1 MIEELPACMSA
12 APSDVRCYL
21 IRMQVGMR
29 HFGEETVGWL
39 RSAAAAGAG
48 RRSLAAGLCER
59 EDWTNAAGA
68 PCLASARLALPKIA
82 ERYGITLPQAGSPV
96 APGRPLPEH
105 PDVRFS
111 GTLAELGGVGLEMAE
126 TAEERRALRGMM
138 ESHHPRGDPSNPG
151 ALLFYWISSERLG
164 RVGGLCFHAANW
176 HQRARDAY
184 IGWSGRERMAKL
196 GLLVQNSRFL
206 ILPGVEVPH
215 LASHVLGLAARR
227 LPDDWERLHGVRPA
241 MAFTYVGAERPGT
254 AYAAAGW
261 EFAGT
266 TSGHPPGHRREG
278 AEACGVWMRPLD
290 PDWRDR
296 MCRGPETPRWLGPA
310 PAIPEDADWA
320 DLEFGL
326 CGHPDGRVRSRILAM
341 GRAWETR
348 PGEPVAV
355 VFAGKKDQGAAY
367 RLLSNPRVSMDDII
381 ESHRMATLQRCRAE
395 TEVLAIQDT
404 TMLDFSG
411 LKGSTGGLAKLGG
424 GGSGSVGIP
433 AHVTLAVSASGRGLW
448 VLAIDASFREG
459 VTVKADRRRGGTGRA
474 EPEPD
479 RAAETE
485 TPDGGSES
493 RRWLEGLAL
502 AQEVGRTSP
511 GTRVITVCD
520 REGDIWDMFE
530 AQAEDPAA
538 AGLLV
543 RSSASTR
550 RSVIAGGEVVDL
562 MEHVSGLPAVGTRTV
577 HVAARGGIT
586 GSRGR
591 KAVRARPART
601 AETEI
606 RVARVELKAPGR
618 SRQTLPVT
626 AVLASETTTP
636 PKGGRRLSWLLL
648 SSDAKPD
655 LQGAIDTVR
664 RYEARWTI
672 EEYFKTLKQCTRI
685 EDRQLDEAD
694 DLRCCLAFDAVTAWR
709 VFDIQRAAKAEP
721 DRPALDFLD
730 EDELTALWIG
740 MEDYGFRD
748 ARAPPFDGFTIRE
761 AAIDIG
767 RYVGFIPSKRQPL
780 PGTQKMW
787 KGMKY
792 LLQAT
797 AFYRA
802 FRSRGPLRESTVL

>member
-1 MIEELPACMSA
+1 
-12 APSDVRCYL
+12 
-21 IRMQVGMR
+21 MR
-29 HFGEETVGWL
+29 HFREGTVEWL
-39 RSAAAAGAG
+39 RSMAATGASRSAMAG
-48 RRSLAAGLCER
+48 GLCER
-59 EDWTNAAGA
+59 EGWTNAAGA
-68 PCLASARLALPKIA
+68 PCLASARLALPGIA
-82 ERYGITLPQAGSPV
+82 ERYGIALPSAGRPP
-96 APGRPLPEH
+96 PGRRGPLPDH
-105 PDVRFS
+105 PDIHFS

-126 TAEERRALRGMM
+126 TAEQRRALRAMM
-138 ESHHPRGDPSNPG
+138 ESHHPQGEPSNPG

-184 IGWSGRERMAKL
+184 IGWSGRERMANL
-196 GLLVQNSRFL
+196 RLLVQNSRFL

-261 EFAGT
+261 EFAGS
-266 TSGHPPGHRREG
+266 TSGRPPGHREG

-296 MCRGPETPRWLGPA
+296 MCRGPRTPRWLGPA
-310 PAIPEDADWA
+310 PAVPENADWA

-326 CGHPDGRVRSRILAM
+326 CGHADSRVRDRILAM
-341 GRAWETR
+341 ARAWETR
-348 PGEPVAV
+348 PGEPVSV
-355 VFAGKKDQGAAY
+355 VFPDRKDQKAAY

-381 ESHRMATLQRCRAE
+381 ESHRMATLWRCRAE
-395 TEVLAIQDT
+395 REVLAIQDT

-433 AHVTLAVSASGRGLW
+433 AHVTLAVSASGRGLG
-448 VLAIDASFREG
+448 VLAIDAGFREG
-459 VTVKADRRRGGTGRA
+459 VTVKVDRRRGDTGRA
-474 EPEPD
+474 ETEPD

-550 RSVIAGGEVVDL
+550 RSVIAGGGVVDL
-562 MEHVSGLPAVGTRTV
+562 MEHVSGLPAAGTRTV

-606 RVARVELKAPGR
+606 RVARVELKAPGK

-664 RYEARWTI
+664 RYERRWTI

-685 EDRQLDEAD
+685 EDRRLDEAD
-694 DLRCCLAFDAVTAWR
+694 DLRRCLAFDAVTAWR

-730 EDELTALWIG
+730 ADELTALYIAMG
-740 MEDYGFRD
+740 RYRFRNV
-748 ARAPPFDGFTIRE
+748 RAPPFDGLTIRE

-780 PGTQKMW
+780 PGTEKMW

-792 LLQAT
+792 LLLAT
-797 AFYRA
+797 EMYRA
-802 FRSRGPLRESTVL
+802 MREWAEPPESPEG

>member
-1 MIEELPACMSA
+1 
-12 APSDVRCYL
+12 
-21 IRMQVGMR
+21 
-29 HFGEETVGWL
+29 
-39 RSAAAAGAG
+39 
-48 RRSLAAGLCER
+48 
-59 EDWTNAAGA
+59 
-68 PCLASARLALPKIA
+68 
-82 ERYGITLPQAGSPV
+82 
-96 APGRPLPEH
+96 
-105 PDVRFS
+105 
-111 GTLAELGGVGLEMAE
+111 
-126 TAEERRALRGMM
+126 
-138 ESHHPRGDPSNPG
+138 
-151 ALLFYWISSERLG
+151 
-164 RVGGLCFHAANW
+164 
-176 HQRARDAY
+176 
-184 IGWSGRERMAKL
+184 MAKL

-241 MAFTYVGAERPGT
+241 MAFTYVGAERAGT

-261 EFAGT
+261 ELART

-355 VFAGKKDQGAAY
+355 VFTGKKDHGAAY

-381 ESHRMATLQRCRAE
+381 ESHRMATVQRCRAE

-433 AHVTLAVSASGRGLW
+433 AQVTLAVSASGRGLG

-459 VTVKADRRRGGTGRA
+459 VTVKADRRRGASPDPAGGVA
-474 EPEPD
+474 E
-479 RAAETE
+479 AE
-485 TPDGGSES
+485 TPDGGSGS

-511 GTRVITVCD
+511 GTRMVTVCD

-543 RSSASTR
+543 RSSAPPR

-664 RYEARWTI
+664 RYETGWTI
-672 EEYFKTLKQCTRI
+672 EEYFRTLKQCTRI

-694 DLRCCLAFDAVTAWR
+694 DLRRCLAFDAVTAWR
-709 VFDIQRAAKAEP
+709 VFDIQRAARPPSTSAATSASSPRNASPCRGRRKCGKA
-721 DRPALDFLD
+721 
-730 EDELTALWIG
+730 
-740 MEDYGFRD
+740 
-748 ARAPPFDGFTIRE
+748 
-761 AAIDIG
+761 
-767 RYVGFIPSKRQPL
+767 
-780 PGTQKMW
+780 
-787 KGMKY
+787 
-792 LLQAT
+792 
-797 AFYRA
+797 
-802 FRSRGPLRESTVL
+802 

>member
-1 MIEELPACMSA
+1 
-12 APSDVRCYL
+12 
-21 IRMQVGMR
+21 MR
-29 HFGEETVGWL
+29 HFGEETVRWL

-68 PCLASARLALPKIA
+68 PCIASARLALPKIA

-96 APGRPLPEH
+96 APGQPLPDH

-126 TAEERRALRGMM
+126 TAEQRRALRGMM
-138 ESHHPRGDPSNPG
+138 ESHHPQGDPSNPG
-151 ALLFYWISSERLG
+151 ALLFYWIGSERLG

-261 EFAGT
+261 ELAGT

-320 DLEFGL
+320 ELEFGL

-341 GRAWETR
+341 GKAWETR

-355 VFAGKKDQGAAY
+355 VFAGKRDQGAAY

-381 ESHRMATLQRCRAE
+381 ESHRMATVQRCRAE
-395 TEVLAIQDT
+395 REVLAIQDT

-424 GGSGSVGIP
+424 GSGSVGIP
-433 AHVTLAVSASGRGLW
+433 AHVTLAVSASGRGLG

-459 VTVKADRRRGGTGRA
+459 VTVKADRRRGDTGRA

-493 RRWLEGLAL
+493 RRWLESLAL

-511 GTRVITVCD
+511 GTRMVTVCD

-562 MEHVSGLPAVGTRTV
+562 MEHVSGLPAAGTRVV

-672 EEYFKTLKQCTRI
+672 EEYFRTLKQCTRI

-709 VFDIQRAAKAEP
+709 VFDIQRAVEGRA
-721 DRPALDFLD
+721 RPAL
-730 EDELTALWIG
+730 
-740 MEDYGFRD
+740 
-748 ARAPPFDGFTIRE
+748 P
-761 AAIDIG
+761 
-767 RYVGFIPSKRQPL
+767 
-780 PGTQKMW
+780 
-787 KGMKY
+787 
-792 LLQAT
+792 
-797 AFYRA
+797 
-802 FRSRGPLRESTVL
+802 